1 MSKPTP
7 PQRIALVTGA
17 NRGIGREIAR
27 QLAMTGAM
35 SVIIGARDRQKGADT
50 VADFARDGIRA
61 ATVTLDTSN
70 SDSILHA
77 VGQIEREHGAIDILV
92 NNAAIMIDGPGG
104 FDASLFDLTSDTM
117 RRTFETN
124 VLGPVALMQTVLP
137 GMKARGYG
145 RVVNVS
151 SLAGQLQDMGAGFPA
166 YRMSKAALNAATRIA
181 AAEIGAGNVK
191 INAASPGWVRTGM
204 GGPDAPRT
212 VEKGAETAVFLALL
226 PGDGPSGGFF
236 HDKSPVAW

>member
-1 MSKPTP
+1 MPKPSQT
-7 PQRIALVTGA
+7 RIALVTGA

-27 QLAMTGAM
+27 QLSKSAGL
-35 SVIIGARDRQKGADT
+35 SVIIGARDAQKGADT
-50 VADFARDGIRA
+50 VSSFAQEGLK
-61 ATVTLDTSN
+61 VSSVLLDTT
-70 SDSILHA
+70 DERSIVGA
-77 VGQIEREHGAIDILV
+77 VAEIERQHGAIDILV

-124 VLGPVALMQTVLP
+124 LIGPVTLMKAVLP
-137 GMKARGYG
+137 GMKARGFG
-145 RVVNVS
+145 RVVNMS

-166 YRMSKAALNAATRIA
+166 YRMSKAALNAATRVA

-226 PGDGPSGGFF
+226 PDDGPSGGFF
-236 HDKSPVAW
+236 HDKLPIPW